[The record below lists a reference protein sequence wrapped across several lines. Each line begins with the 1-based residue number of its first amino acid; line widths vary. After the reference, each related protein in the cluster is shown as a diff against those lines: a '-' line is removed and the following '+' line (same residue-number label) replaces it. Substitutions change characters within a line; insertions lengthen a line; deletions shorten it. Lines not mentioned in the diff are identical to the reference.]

1 MIKEAIIKIVNKE
14 DLSYEEARETMLEI
28 MRGETSATQNAAF
41 LAALSTKSTKAE
53 TIDEISG
60 CATAMRS
67 LATPVEHPGM
77 EVLEIVGT
85 GGDGAHSFNVS
96 TTAAMVVAAGGVKV
110 AKHGNRAASS
120 LSGTAD
126 CLEALG
132 VNIAQDPALCRKM
145 LEEAGFCFMF
155 AQKYHAAMK
164 YVGPIRKELGFR
176 TVFNILGPLTTP
188 AKPEMFL
195 LGVYDEYLVEPVAK
209 VLSALGVKRGL
220 VVYGQD
226 RLDEISASAPT
237 TICEIRDGF
246 YRTSVIQP
254 EDFGLTRG
262 TKDEIVGGTAA
273 DNAEITRG
281 ILNGT
286 ITGTKRNIVL
296 LNAGAAL
303 YVAKAADSLADGIK
317 LAVEL
322 IDSRKALDTLNKV
335 IEVSNS

>member
-28 MRGETSATQNAAF
+28 MRGETSAIQNAAF

-176 TVFNILGPLTTP
+176 TVFNILGPLTNP

-317 LAVEL
+317 LAAEL

>member
-67 LATPVEHPGM
+67 LATPVEHSGM

-176 TVFNILGPLTTP
+176 TVFNILGPLTNP

-317 LAVEL
+317 LAAEL